1 MTMMEIIILNCDE
14 VTHLLWST
22 HTSLPT
28 KVKNLQKKIQSTE
41 SAYDVCTEDLFNQ
54 VFGEHQEWWSNF
66 QTIKEIT
73 FFLFQSDLETIKL
86 ETIKGR
92 NHEQIY
98 IYNLKPIYR
107 QSNWKRWRKK
117 LEMLKPR
124 SSFYLHAD
132 FYEYDIFDHQKKWS
146 EKPCWLL

>member
-1 MTMMEIIILNCDE
+1 MMKIIILNCDE

-22 HTSLPT
+22 RTSLPT

-73 FFLFQSDLETIKL
+73 FFLFQSDLETIKQ

-98 IYNLKPIYR
+98 IYNLEPI
-107 QSNWKRWRKK
+107 
-117 LEMLKPR
+117 
-124 SSFYLHAD
+124 
-132 FYEYDIFDHQKKWS
+132 
-146 EKPCWLL
+146 